1 MRQGKGRRVIWQYC
15 PKGFHSSPF
24 FLGKLATFTALFQL
38 LPEIQHMGFF
48 DLIFGNHRPNL
59 PDIPFGRYT
68 DAYKTEAQTH
78 AWNRSLEL
86 FDADKHLEAYREFF
100 TYLRDEQVDNVHCKE
115 ENGAIQFEFWQ
126 GSQRVTGLAAADKVF
141 AESKVA
147 RVDDLNVGFLRR
159 LMEYNY
165 SLKFCRFA
173 LDPNNHLTIR
183 FDTNGTDASP
193 LKLLHALRELAIHAD
208 KQDDLLIDEFR
219 SLSPVENRLEAA
231 IPEAEKE
238 VKYQYLRQQIEAA
251 FALLDR
257 AEPDPNQY
265 PGGYAYLMLSMAFRL
280 DYFLKPEGF
289 LMDTLEKIYGI
300 YFVKD
305 ERSNQLKI
313 LALRKEFQKILD
325 RPKEQ
330 IFHELYRTR
339 STFGINPPANHER
352 IVALIDGELP
362 NMEWHLQQNHLEL
375 ALAVPQYIVGNALFQ
390 NVPPRPDRELLHLF
404 LQITEPGFFHNLGF
418 PTYTNS
424 KGQTDKRLVIQ
435 EIRALC
441 ARNRADYPNLRP
453 DLNRLDFSSMPLF
466 AKSYLE
472 MMRHLDMTERTSL

>member
-1 MRQGKGRRVIWQYC
+1 M
-15 PKGFHSSPF
+15 
-24 FLGKLATFTALFQL
+24 A
-38 LPEIQHMGFF
+38 FF
-48 DLIFGNHRPNL
+48 DRLFAKPRPNL

-68 DAYKTEAQTH
+68 DAYKTETQLR

-86 FDADKHLEAYREFF
+86 FDADQHLDAYREFF
-100 TYLRDEQVDNVHCKE
+100 SYLRDEKADNVRWTEDETGIH
-115 ENGAIQFEFWQ
+115 FEFWQ

-147 RVDDLNVGFLRR
+147 RADDLNVGFLRR

-173 LDPNNHLTIR
+173 LDPNNHLAIR
-183 FDTNGTDASP
+183 FDSNGADGSP

-219 SLSPVENRLEAA
+219 SLSPVENRLEAP

-238 VKYQYLRQQIEAA
+238 IKYQYLQSQIAAA

-257 AEPDPNQY
+257 AVPDPNQY
-265 PGGYAYLMLSMAFRL
+265 PGGYAYLLLSTAFRL
-280 DYFLKPEGF
+280 DYLLKPEGF
-289 LMDTLEKIYGI
+289 LMDCLEKIYGI
-300 YFVKD
+300 YFAKD

-313 LALRKEFQKILD
+313 LALRKEFQKIID

-339 STFGINPPANHER
+339 STFGINAPANHDR
-352 IVALIDGELP
+352 VVALIDGELP
-362 NMEWHLQQNHLEL
+362 NMDWHLQQNHLEL
-375 ALAVPQYIVGNALFQ
+375 ALAIPQYIAGNALFQ

-404 LQITEPGFFHNLGF
+404 VQITETAFFKALGF
-418 PTYTNS
+418 PVFTHAS
-424 KGQTDKRLVIQ
+424 GLPDKRRIQQ
-435 EIRALC
+435 EIRDIC
-441 ARNRADYPNLRP
+441 QRNRSDYPQLRP
-453 DLNRLDFSSMPLF
+453 ETERLDFSSMPLF
-466 AKSYLE
+466 AKSYMDML
-472 MMRHLDMTERTSL
+472 RRLDLTEAGH